1 MRKFYTSAI
10 LWGDNVLVRGYDD
23 DGAFSK
29 KIHYKPKLFVP
40 AKNKSDASWSS
51 IEGQPLEP
59 IEFDSVTE
67 AKNFIDNYKNVTG
80 FPIYGFSRY
89 EYAWLNEEYR
99 NEVVYDIDR
108 IRVANIDIEVYAGN
122 GFPNVNSASEEI
134 TAITLKKDKIF
145 YVFGCNN
152 YEPERQD
159 VKYIHCKNERHLLMA
174 FLDEWE
180 RYGAPD
186 ILTGWNISFFDIPY
200 LVNRI
205 RQVLDEKECK
215 RLSPWKHIN
224 EKTTKFMGKEH
235 ILITI
240 VGVAVLDYLEMYKKF
255 TYTQQE
261 SYRLDHIAF
270 TELGEKKLDFHE
282 LGYETIHEFYE
293 NDFTNYINYNIRDV
307 ELVDKLDD
315 KMKLIEMVLTL
326 AYDAKVNMAD
336 TFTQVKMWDV
346 IIHNH
351 LYKKKI
357 AIPLSGGGHKS
368 EQFIGA
374 YVKDPQIGSS
384 DWVMSFDLNSLYP
397 HLIMQYNISP
407 ETMLKGKKADI
418 SIDHFLSDKPLPLI
432 DGYCLAPNGSYF
444 KNDKQGF
451 LPEIMERLY
460 ADRTIYKEK
469 MIVSQKKYE
478 LAKTLEEKKK
488 YSKEISRFK
497 NMQLARKVQL
507 NSAFGALGNQYFRF
521 FDIDQA
527 TAITMGGQLAIRWAE
542 NHLNIYINRLLKT
555 NEIDYVIAS
564 DTDSLYITFSGLVR
578 SVFKDRGNTSKERIV
593 EFLDRV
599 AHDKFEPVID
609 DIYQRLAKRCS
620 AFQQKMNMKREVIA
634 DRGIW
639 TAKKR
644 YILNVYDSEG
654 VRYEKPKL
662 KMMGVETV
670 KSSTPSSC
678 RVALTESLNIIMN
691 NSEERMQE
699 YIREFKKKF
708 KSLPF
713 EDISFPRSVQNVQ
726 FYSKETKAIPIA
738 VRGAITFNKALK
750 DFKLTKKYESI
761 RDGEKIKYCYM
772 KMPNPLQENILSIV
786 SFLPKEFKMNAYIDY
801 DLQFEKAFLDPLRSI
816 LNVIHWKEEPV
827 ASLENFF

>member
-1 MRKFYTSAI
+1 LSKFYTSAI

-23 DGAFSK
+23 GGAFSK
-29 KIHYKPKLFVP
+29 KIHYKPKLFIP
-40 AKNKSDASWSS
+40 AKNKSEALWSS
-51 IEGQPLEP
+51 IEGQALEP
-59 IEFDSVTE
+59 LEFDSATE
-67 AKNFIDNYKNVTG
+67 AKNFIDNYKDVTG

-108 IRVANIDIEVYAGN
+108 IRIANIDIEVYAGN

-134 TAITLKKDKIF
+134 TAITLKKDKTF

-152 YEPERQD
+152 YEPERDD

-180 RYGAPD
+180 RYGVPD
-186 ILTGWNISFFDIPY
+186 ILTGWNVSFFDIPY

-205 RQVLDEKECK
+205 RNVLDEKECK
-215 RLSPWKHIN
+215 RLSPWKHVN
-224 EKTTKFMGKEH
+224 EKTTKVMGKEH

-240 VGVAVLDYLEMYKKF
+240 VGVAVLDYLEMYRKF

-270 TELGEKKLDFHE
+270 VELGEKKLDFHE
-282 LGYETIHEFYE
+282 LGYETIHDFYE
-293 NDFTNYINYNIRDV
+293 NDFVNYINYNIRDV

-351 LYKKKI
+351 LYKKNI

-374 YVKDPQIGSS
+374 YVKDPQVGSS

-407 ETMLKGKKADI
+407 ETMLKGKKANI
-418 SIDHFLSDKPLPLI
+418 TIDEFLSDSQLPLI

-469 MIVSQKKYE
+469 MIASQKKYE
-478 LAKTLEEKKK
+478 VAKTPEEKKK

-497 NMQLARKVQL
+497 NIQLARKVQL
-507 NSAFGALGNQYFRF
+507 NSAYGAIGNQYFRF
-521 FDIDQA
+521 FDIDHA

-555 NEIDYVIAS
+555 NDIDYVIAS
-564 DTDSLYITFSGLVR
+564 DTDSLYITFGGLVR
-578 SVFKDRGNTSKERIV
+578 SVFKDRDDISKERIV

-599 AHDKFEPVID
+599 AREKFEPVID
-609 DIYQRLAKRCS
+609 DIYEKLAKRCG

-691 NSEERMQE
+691 HSEERIQE
-699 YIREFKKKF
+699 HIKEFKKKF
-708 KSLPF
+708 KTLPF

-726 FYSKETKAIPIA
+726 YYSKETKAIPIA
-738 VRGAITFNKALK
+738 VRGAISFNKALK
-750 DFKLTKKYESI
+750 DHKLTKKYESI
-761 RDGEKIKYCYM
+761 KDGEKIKYCYM

-786 SFLPKEFKMNAYIDY
+786 SVLPKEFKMNAYIDY

-816 LNVIHWKEEPV
+816 LNVIHWKEEPIS
-827 ASLENFF
+827 SLENFF

>member
-1 MRKFYTSAI
+1 MSKFYTSAI

-23 DGAFSK
+23 GGAFSK
-29 KIHYKPKLFVP
+29 KIHYKPKLFIP
-40 AKNKSDASWSS
+40 AKNKSEALWSS
-51 IEGQPLEP
+51 IEGQALEP

-67 AKNFIDNYKNVTG
+67 AKNFIDNYKDVTG

-108 IRVANIDIEVYAGN
+108 IRIANIDIEVYAGN

-134 TAITLKKDKIF
+134 TAITLKKDKTF

-152 YEPERQD
+152 YEPERDD

-180 RYGAPD
+180 RYGVPD
-186 ILTGWNISFFDIPY
+186 ILTGWNVSFFDIPY

-205 RQVLDEKECK
+205 RNVLDEKECK
-215 RLSPWKHIN
+215 RLSPWKHVN
-224 EKTTKFMGKEH
+224 EKTTKVMGKEH

-240 VGVAVLDYLEMYKKF
+240 VGVAVLDYLEMYRKF

-270 TELGEKKLDFHE
+270 VELGEKKLDFHE
-282 LGYETIHEFYE
+282 LGYETIHDFYE
-293 NDFTNYINYNIRDV
+293 NDFVNYINYNIRDV

-357 AIPLSGGGHKS
+357 AIPLFGGGHKS

-374 YVKDPQIGSS
+374 YVKDPQVGSS

-407 ETMLKGKKADI
+407 ETMLRGKKANI
-418 SIDHFLSDKPLPLI
+418 TIDEFLSDSPLPLI

-451 LPEIMERLY
+451 LPEIMERIY
-460 ADRTIYKEK
+460 ADRTVYKEK
-469 MIVSQKKYE
+469 MIASQKKYE
-478 LAKTLEEKKK
+478 VAKTPEEKKK

-497 NMQLARKVQL
+497 NIQLARKVQL
-507 NSAFGALGNQYFRF
+507 NSAYGAIGNQYFRF
-521 FDIDQA
+521 FDIDHA

-555 NEIDYVIAS
+555 NDIDYVIAS
-564 DTDSLYITFSGLVR
+564 DTDSLYITFGGLVR
-578 SVFKDRGNTSKERIV
+578 SVFKDRDDISKERIV

-599 AHDKFEPVID
+599 AREKFEPVLD
-609 DIYQRLAKRCS
+609 DIYEKLAKRCG

-691 NSEERMQE
+691 HSEERIQE
-699 YIREFKKKF
+699 HIKEFKKKF
-708 KSLPF
+708 KTLPF

-726 FYSKETKAIPIA
+726 YYSKETKAIPIA
-738 VRGAITFNKALK
+738 VRGAISFNKALK
-750 DFKLTKKYESI
+750 DHKLTKKYESI
-761 RDGEKIKYCYM
+761 KDGEKIKYCYM

-786 SFLPKEFKMNAYIDY
+786 SVLPKEFKMNAYIDY

-816 LNVIHWKEEPV
+816 LNVIHWKEEPIS
-827 ASLENFF
+827 SLENFF